1 MMITLDI
8 GVIFVIIITHVLVMN
23 ILLEVVLTTVVIH
36 QVMQQ
41 VLDVYKVS
49 YIIQLCKYFL

>member
-1 MMITLDI
+1 MITLDI